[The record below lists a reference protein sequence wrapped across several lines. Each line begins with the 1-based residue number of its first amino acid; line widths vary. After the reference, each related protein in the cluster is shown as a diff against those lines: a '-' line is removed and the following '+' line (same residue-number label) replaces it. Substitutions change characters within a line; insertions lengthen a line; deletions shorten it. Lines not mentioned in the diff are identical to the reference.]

1 MDSAPARH
9 TGQGGPGPAGSHAGT
24 STAGTGTTGTGTAGI
39 SAGPA
44 TAGLTT
50 AATTTAGTATLGA
63 GPGSAATAVRRT
75 VTAIHPPRGPRA
87 EQARPAVRPKRV
99 RRRDGVLPLLTAD
112 ALAVL
117 GAAAALPRPELPREV
132 AGPAAV
138 PLLVLLLA
146 VLLAALHAQ
155 AGLYRP
161 RFAPSALLELPALAG
176 RAAVLWCGAA
186 AALAAFA
193 PRAALNWVALLAS
206 VGLQAVLACAGRGFV
221 NQLRRRTRVRRPASA
236 LVVGPVA
243 GAGAV
248 AAALHGRPEYG
259 LRPVGLADTAAAEDG
274 SAGVPVLATHEDIR
288 RAVIQNSVRHAV
300 FTRPPEADERTAS
313 LVRLFHDHG
322 CRLWLADPAG
332 TAKVTGMRVACPA
345 DQLWGYAVQPLLPR
359 PARPLERYAKR
370 VIDSSLA
377 ALALLAAAPVMGAC
391 ALAVRVSDGPG
402 VIFRQERVG
411 LYGRPFTLLKFRTL
425 RADAHESATR
435 WTVAGDCRMSP
446 IGSFLRKSSLDELP
460 QLWNVVRGDMS
471 LVGPRPERPFF
482 VAKFS
487 SVHPGYEARH
497 RMPVGITGLAQ
508 INGLRGDTSI
518 EDRARFDNHYIDT
531 WSLWQD
537 LWILARTAASFFRFR
552 LGGS

>member
-9 TGQGGPGPAGSHAGT
+9 TGQGGTAPAGGGAF
-24 STAGTGTTGTGTAGI
+24 A
-39 SAGPA
+39 PA
-44 TAGLTT
+44 PPAE
-50 AATTTAGTATLGA
+50 ARR
-63 GPGSAATAVRRT
+63 AVP
-75 VTAIHPPRGPRA
+75 AIHPPRGPRA
-87 EQARPAVRPKRV
+87 DRARPAVRPQRIS
-99 RRRDGVLPLLTAD
+99 RRDGVAALVTAD
-112 ALAVL
+112 ALA
-117 GAAAALPRPELPREV
+117 
-132 AGPAAV
+132 AAV
-138 PLLVLLLA
+138 TAATLPADVLPPSATGPCIVLLL

-155 AGLYRP
+155 GGLYRP
-161 RFAPSALLELPALAG
+161 RLTPSALLELPALAG

-186 AALAAFA
+186 AVLATTG
-193 PRAALNWVALLAS
+193 PRQSLGWSTLLGAVALQTFL
-206 VGLQAVLACAGRGFV
+206 VCAGRGTV
-221 NQLRRRTRVRRPASA
+221 HALRRRSA
-236 LVVGPVA
+236 LRHPVSTLVVGPGD

-259 LRPVGLADTAAAEDG
+259 LRPVGIADAAAPADG
-274 SAGVPVLATHEDIR
+274 ERGQLPVLTTHEDVR

-322 CRLWLADPAG
+322 CQLWLADPAG
-332 TAKVTGMRVACPA
+332 TAKVTGMRVAQPA

-359 PARPLERYAKR
+359 PARTAERTAKR
-370 VIDSSLA
+370 AIDSLLA

-391 ALAVRVSDGPG
+391 ALAVRISDGPG

-425 RADAHESATR
+425 RADEHESATR
-435 WTVAGDCRMSP
+435 WTVAGDRRMSP
-446 IGSFLRKSSLDELP
+446 VGSFLRKSSLDELP

>member
-1 MDSAPARH
+1 MTMDSAPARH
-9 TGQGGPGPAGSHAGT
+9 TGQGGTGPAGS
-24 STAGTGTTGTGTAGI
+24 STGTTKAGTTLAATTAGI
-39 SAGPA
+39 TSASITSASAATVGAGSGA
-44 TAGLTT
+44 TAGS
-50 AATTTAGTATLGA
+50 GT
-63 GPGSAATAVRRT
+63 TAVRRT
-75 VTAIHPPRGPRA
+75 VTAIHPPRGPQA
-87 EQARPAVRPKRV
+87 DQARTAVRSRRV
-99 RRRDGVLPLLTAD
+99 RRRDGVLPPLTAD

-117 GAAAALPRPELPREV
+117 ATAAALPGLEPARAA
-132 AGPAAV
+132 AGPAAA
-138 PLLVLLLA
+138 PLLALLP

-161 RFAPSALLELPALAG
+161 RFAPSAFLELPALAG

-193 PRAALNWVALLAS
+193 PRAALGWAALLAA
-206 VGLQAVLACAGRGFV
+206 VCLQAVLACAGRGFV
-221 NQLRRRTRVRRPASA
+221 NQIRRRSRIRRPAST

-259 LRPVGLADTAAAEDG
+259 LRPVGLADTGPAEDG
-274 SAGVPVLATHEDIR
+274 GAGVHVLDTHEDIR

-332 TAKVTGMRVACPA
+332 TAKVTGMRVAQPA

-359 PARPLERYAKR
+359 PARPVERYAKR

-377 ALALLAAAPVMGAC
+377 ALALLAAAPVMGVC
-391 ALAVRVSDGPG
+391 ALAVRISDGPG

-487 SVHPGYEARH
+487 TVHPGYEARH

-537 LWILARTAASFFRFR
+537 LWILTRTAASFFRFR

>member
-1 MDSAPARH
+1 MTMDSAPARP
-9 TGQGGPGPAGSHAGT
+9 TAQGGTGPAG
-24 STAGTGTTGTGTAGI
+24 
-39 SAGPA
+39 
-44 TAGLTT
+44 
-50 AATTTAGTATLGA
+50 
-63 GPGSAATAVRRT
+63 GSAFAPAPLSGARRSA
-75 VTAIHPPRGPRA
+75 TAIHPPRGPRA
-87 EQARPAVRPKRV
+87 EQARPAARVRRV

-112 ALAVL
+112 ALAAVL
-117 GAAAALPRPELPREV
+117 TATALP
-132 AGPAAV
+132 AGAMPLLAAV
-138 PLLVLLLA
+138 PLAL
-146 VLLAALHAQ
+146 LLAALHAQ

-161 RFAPSALLELPALAG
+161 RLAPSALLELPALAG
-176 RAAVLWCGAA
+176 RAAVLWCGTGAVVAA
-186 AALAAFA
+186 VDPGRALG
-193 PRAALNWVALLAS
+193 WSVLLTA
-206 VGLQAVLACAGRGFV
+206 VCLQAVLACAGRGSV
-221 NQLRRRTRVRRPASA
+221 NRLHRRATVRRPASA
-236 LVVGPVA
+236 LVVGPGT
-243 GAGAV
+243 GAAAV

-259 LRPVGLADTAAAEDG
+259 LRPVGLADTAAAEGAD
-274 SAGVPVLATHEDIR
+274 SGVMPVLATHEDIR

-332 TAKVTGMRVACPA
+332 TAKVTGMRVAHPA

-359 PARPLERYAKR
+359 PARPLERWAKR
-370 VIDSSLA
+370 GLDAV
-377 ALALLAAAPVMGAC
+377 LALVALVAAAPVMAAC
-391 ALAVRVSDGPG
+391 ALAVRFCDGPG

-425 RADAHESATR
+425 RADEHESATR
-435 WTVAGDCRMSP
+435 WTVAGDRGMSRV
-446 IGSFLRKSSLDELP
+446 GSFLRKSSLDELP

-482 VAKFS
+482 VAKFTT
-487 SVHPGYEARH
+487 VHPGYEARH

>member
-9 TGQGGPGPAGSHAGT
+9 TGQGGTGPAG
-24 STAGTGTTGTGTAGI
+24 
-39 SAGPA
+39 
-44 TAGLTT
+44 
-50 AATTTAGTATLGA
+50 
-63 GPGSAATAVRRT
+63 GSAFAPAPHAAARRSA
-75 VTAIHPPRGPRA
+75 TAIHPPRGPRTD
-87 EQARPAVRPKRV
+87 QARSAVRPQRV
-99 RRRDGVLPLLTAD
+99 RRRGRVLPLLTTD
-112 ALAVL
+112 ALAAVL
-117 GAAAALPRPELPREV
+117 TATTLPAPVAAPVVVALP
-132 AGPAAV
+132 
-138 PLLVLLLA
+138 
-146 VLLAALHAQ
+146 VLLAALHAH

-161 RFAPSALLELPALAG
+161 RLAPSALLELPALAG
-176 RAAVLWCGAA
+176 RSAVLWCGAA
-186 AALAAFA
+186 A
-193 PRAALNWVALLAS
+193 VLAS
-206 VGLQAVLACAGRGFV
+206 VDPARAMGWNLLFTAVCLQVVLACAGRGLV
-221 NQLRRRTRVRRPASA
+221 NQLQRRAAVRRPASA
-236 LVVGPVA
+236 LVVGPGA
-243 GAGAV
+243 GASAV
-248 AAALHGRPEYG
+248 AAALHGRPEFG
-259 LRPVGLADTAAAEDG
+259 LRPVGLADTAAATEADSG
-274 SAGVPVLATHEDIR
+274 ALPYLATHEDIR

-332 TAKVTGMRVACPA
+332 TAKVTGMRLAHPA

-359 PARPLERYAKR
+359 PARPLERWAKR
-370 VIDSSLA
+370 GIDSV
-377 ALALLAAAPVMGAC
+377 LALVALIAAAPVMGLC
-391 ALAVRVSDGPG
+391 ALAVRLWDGPG

-425 RADAHESATR
+425 RADEHEAATR
-435 WTVAGDCRMSP
+435 WTVAGDRGMSP
-446 IGSFLRKSSLDELP
+446 VGSFLRKSSLDELP

-487 SVHPGYEARH
+487 TVHPGYEARH

>member
-1 MDSAPARH
+1 MTMDSAPARH
-9 TGQGGPGPAGSHAGT
+9 TGQGGTGPAG
-24 STAGTGTTGTGTAGI
+24 
-39 SAGPA
+39 
-44 TAGLTT
+44 
-50 AATTTAGTATLGA
+50 
-63 GPGSAATAVRRT
+63 GSAFAPAPPAEPRRAA
-75 VTAIHPPRGPRA
+75 TAIHPPRGPRA
-87 EQARPAVRPKRV
+87 DRARTAVRPQRV
-99 RRRDGVLPLLTAD
+99 RRRDGVAALLAAD
-112 ALAVL
+112 ALAAVATAATLPATVL
-117 GAAAALPRPELPREV
+117 PPGAA
-132 AGPAAV
+132 GPSV
-138 PLLVLLLA
+138 VLLL

-155 AGLYRP
+155 GGLYRP
-161 RFAPSALLELPALAG
+161 RLTPSALLELPALAG
-176 RAAVLWCGAA
+176 RSAVLWCGAA
-186 AALAAFA
+186 AVLAAA
-193 PRAALNWVALLAS
+193 KPEQALGWSTLLGAVCLQTAL
-206 VGLQAVLACAGRGFV
+206 VCAGRGAV
-221 NQLRRRTRVRRPASA
+221 HRLRRRSAARRPVSA
-236 LVVGPVA
+236 LVVGPGD

-259 LRPVGLADTAAAEDG
+259 LRPVGIADTAAPADG
-274 SAGVPVLATHEDIR
+274 ERGQLPVLATHEDIR

-332 TAKVTGMRVACPA
+332 TAKVTGMRVAQPA

-359 PARPLERYAKR
+359 PARTLERTAKR
-370 VIDSSLA
+370 AIDSLLA

-391 ALAVRVSDGPG
+391 ALAVRLSDGPG

-425 RADAHESATR
+425 RADEHESATR
-435 WTVAGDCRMSP
+435 WTVAGDRRMSP
-446 IGSFLRKSSLDELP
+446 VGSFLRKSSLDELP

>member
-9 TGQGGPGPAGSHAGT
+9 TGQGGT
-24 STAGTGTTGTGTAGI
+24 
-39 SAGPA
+39 
-44 TAGLTT
+44 
-50 AATTTAGTATLGA
+50 
-63 GPGSAATAVRRT
+63 GPGGSAFAPAPHAAARRSA
-75 VTAIHPPRGPRA
+75 TAIHPPRGPRVD
-87 EQARPAVRPKRV
+87 QARSAVRPHRV
-99 RRRDGVLPLLTAD
+99 RRRSRVLPLLTAD
-112 ALAVL
+112 ALAAVL
-117 GAAAALPRPELPREV
+117 TAATLPGPALPVLAAAPAVAALP
-132 AGPAAV
+132 A
-138 PLLVLLLA
+138 LLV
-146 VLLAALHAQ
+146 ALHAQ

-161 RFAPSALLELPALAG
+161 RLAPSALLELPALVG
-176 RAAVLWCGAA
+176 RSAVLWCAA
-186 AALAAFA
+186 AAVAAAFDPA
-193 PRAALNWVALLAS
+193 RAMGWSALLTA
-206 VGLQAVLACAGRGFV
+206 VCLQAVLVCAGRGVV
-221 NQLRRRTRVRRPASA
+221 NQLHRRAAVRRPASA
-236 LVVGPVA
+236 LVVGPGA
-243 GAGAV
+243 GASAV
-248 AAALHGRPEYG
+248 AAALHGRPEFG
-259 LRPVGLADTAAAEDG
+259 LRPVGLADTAAPAEGDTG
-274 SAGVPVLATHEDIR
+274 PLPLLSTHEDIR
-288 RAVIQNSVRHAV
+288 RAVIQNTVRHAV

-332 TAKVTGMRVACPA
+332 TAKVTGMRLAHPA

-359 PARPLERYAKR
+359 PARPLERWAKR
-370 VIDSSLA
+370 VIDS
-377 ALALLAAAPVMGAC
+377 ALALVALVGAAPVMLLC
-391 ALAVRVSDGPG
+391 AAAVRLWDGPG

-425 RADAHESATR
+425 RADAHEAATR
-435 WTVAGDCRMSP
+435 WTVAGDRGMSP
-446 IGSFLRKSSLDELP
+446 VGSFLRKSSLDELP

-487 SVHPGYEARH
+487 TVHPGYEARH

>member
-1 MDSAPARH
+1 MTMDSAPARH
-9 TGQGGPGPAGSHAGT
+9 TGQGGTGRAGGSAGT
-24 STAGTGTTGTGTAGI
+24 
-39 SAGPA
+39 
-44 TAGLTT
+44 
-50 AATTTAGTATLGA
+50 
-63 GPGSAATAVRRT
+63 TAVPRA
-75 VTAIHPPRGPRA
+75 VTAIHPPRRPGA
-87 EQARPAVRPKRV
+87 DQARPLVRPGRV
-99 RRRDGVLPLLTAD
+99 RRRDGVVPLVTAD
-112 ALAVL
+112 ALAAVL
-117 GAAAALPRPELPREV
+117 TAAAVPGLELPREA
-132 AGPAAV
+132 AG
-138 PLLVLLLA
+138 LLA
-146 VLLAALHAQ
+146 VLIALLHAQ

-161 RFAPSALLELPALAG
+161 RLAPSALLELPALAG
-176 RAAVLWCGAA
+176 RVAALWCGAA
-186 AALAAFA
+186 AVVAALDPRQALGWSVLLAAVCLQT
-193 PRAALNWVALLAS
+193 ALT
-206 VGLQAVLACAGRGFV
+206 CAGRGLV
-221 NQLRRRTRVRRPASA
+221 NQLRRRSARRRPASA
-236 LVVGPVA
+236 LVVGPGA
-243 GAGAV
+243 GASAV

-259 LRPVGLADTAAAEDG
+259 LRPVGLADTGAGADG
-274 SAGVPVLATHEDIR
+274 DGAVPVLATHEDIR

-300 FTRPPEADERTAS
+300 FTRPPEADERTAA

-332 TAKVTGMRVACPA
+332 TAKVTGMRVAQPA

-359 PARPLERYAKR
+359 PARRPERWAKR
-370 VIDSSLA
+370 GIDGLLA
-377 ALALLAAAPVMGAC
+377 ALALIAAAPVMGLC
-391 ALAVRVSDGPG
+391 ALAVRIADGPG

-425 RADAHESATR
+425 RADEHESATR
-435 WTVAGDCRMSP
+435 WTVAGDNRMSP
-446 IGSFLRKSSLDELP
+446 VGSFLRKSSLDELP

-487 SVHPGYEARH
+487 TVHPGYEARH

>member
-1 MDSAPARH
+1 MTMDSAPARH
-9 TGQGGPGPAGSHAGT
+9 TGQGGTGPAGT
-24 STAGTGTTGTGTAGI
+24 
-39 SAGPA
+39 
-44 TAGLTT
+44 
-50 AATTTAGTATLGA
+50 
-63 GPGSAATAVRRT
+63 TAVRRS
-75 VTAIHPPRGPRA
+75 VTAVHPPRRPRA
-87 EQARPAVRPKRV
+87 EQTRAAVRPRRV
-99 RRRDGVLPLLTAD
+99 RRHDGAAPLLTAD
-112 ALAVL
+112 ALAAVL
-117 GAAAALPRPELPREV
+117 TVTVLPAPALP
-132 AGPAAV
+132 A
-138 PLLVLLLA
+138 
-146 VLLAALHAQ
+146 LAALAVAALLTALHAR

-161 RFAPSALLELPALAG
+161 RLAPSALLELPALAG
-176 RAAVLWCGAA
+176 WSAVLWCTAA
-186 AALAAFA
+186 AALAALA
-193 PRAALNWVALLAS
+193 PARALGWSTLLSA
-206 VGLQAVLACAGRGFV
+206 VCLQTTLTCAGRGTV
-221 NQLRRRTRVRRPASA
+221 NRLRRRAALRRPASA
-236 LVVGPVA
+236 LVAGPAA

-259 LRPVGLADTAAAEDG
+259 LRPVGLAGAADG
-274 SAGVPVLATHEDIR
+274 DGAFLPVLTTHEDIR

-300 FTRPPEADERTAS
+300 FTRPPEADEHTAA

-332 TAKVTGMRVACPA
+332 TAKVTGTRVAQPA

-359 PARPLERYAKR
+359 PARPLERRAKR
-370 VIDSSLA
+370 LVDTALA
-377 ALALLAAAPVMGAC
+377 SLALLAAAPVMAAC
-391 ALAVRVSDGPG
+391 ALAVRVCDGPG
-402 VIFRQERVG
+402 VIFRQERAG

-425 RADAHESATR
+425 RADAHEAATR
-435 WTVAGDCRMSP
+435 WTVAGDRRMSP
-446 IGSFLRKSSLDELP
+446 VGSFLRKSSLDELP

-487 SVHPGYEARH
+487 TLHPGYEARH

>member
-9 TGQGGPGPAGSHAGT
+9 TGQGGTGPAGG
-24 STAGTGTTGTGTAGI
+24 AGI
-39 SAGPA
+39 
-44 TAGLTT
+44 
-50 AATTTAGTATLGA
+50 
-63 GPGSAATAVRRT
+63 TAVRRAA
-75 VTAIHPPRGPRA
+75 TAIHPPRGPRA
-87 EQARPAVRPKRV
+87 GQARPAVRPQRV
-99 RRRDGVLPLLTAD
+99 RRLDGLLPLLTAD
-112 ALAVL
+112 ALAVVL
-117 GAAAALPRPELPREV
+117 TATALPGTGLPAPAAAPI
-132 AGPAAV
+132 
-138 PLLVLLLA
+138 A
-146 VLLAALHAQ
+146 VLLTALHAQ

-161 RFAPSALLELPALAG
+161 RLSPSALLELPVLAG
-176 RAAVLWCGAA
+176 RSAVLWCGAA
-186 AALAAFA
+186 TVVAAVEPAH
-193 PRAALNWVALLAS
+193 ALGWGALLTA
-206 VGLQAVLACAGRGFV
+206 VCLQVVLACAGRGFV
-221 NQLRRRTRVRRPASA
+221 NQFRRRTRVRRPASA
-236 LVVGPVA
+236 LVVGPGA

-259 LRPVGLADTAAAEDG
+259 LRPVGVADTGTAAEGDTG
-274 SAGVPVLATHEDIR
+274 PLPVLTTHEDVR

-332 TAKVTGMRVACPA
+332 TAKVTGMRVAHPA

-359 PARPLERYAKR
+359 PARPLERWAKR
-370 VIDSSLA
+370 GLDAV
-377 ALALLAAAPVMGAC
+377 LALVALAAAGPVMAAC
-391 ALAVRVSDGPG
+391 ALAVRTCDGPG

-425 RADAHESATR
+425 RADEHESATR
-435 WTVAGDCRMSP
+435 WTVAGDRRMSP
-446 IGSFLRKSSLDELP
+446 VGSFLRKSSLDELP

-487 SVHPGYEARH
+487 TVHPGYEARH

>member
-9 TGQGGPGPAGSHAGT
+9 TGQGGTGPAGAS
-24 STAGTGTTGTGTAGI
+24 
-39 SAGPA
+39 
-44 TAGLTT
+44 
-50 AATTTAGTATLGA
+50 AGTA
-63 GPGSAATAVRRT
+63 AVRRS
-75 VTAIHPPRGPRA
+75 VTAIHPPRRPDTDR
-87 EQARPAVRPKRV
+87 ARPLVRPQRG
-99 RRRDGVLPLLTAD
+99 RPRDGVLPLLTAD
-112 ALAVL
+112 ALATVVTTAAL
-117 GAAAALPRPELPREV
+117 PAPALQAAAA
-132 AGPAAV
+132 GPI
-138 PLLVLLLA
+138 A
-146 VLLAALHAQ
+146 VLLALLHAQ

-161 RFAPSALLELPALAG
+161 RLAPSALRELPVLAG
-176 RAAVLWCGAA
+176 RAAVLWLGTAA
-186 AALAAFA
+186 VVAAVV
-193 PRAALNWVALLAS
+193 PRQALGWSALLTA
-206 VGLQAVLACAGRGFV
+206 VCVQAVLACAARGYV
-221 NQLRRRTRVRRPASA
+221 NQLRRRSARRRPAST
-236 LVVGPVA
+236 LVVGPGA
-243 GAGAV
+243 GASAV

-259 LRPVGLADTAAAEDG
+259 LRPVGLADTGPAEEG
-274 SAGVPVLATHEDIR
+274 SSGMPVLATHEDIR

-322 CRLWLADPAG
+322 CRLWLADPTG
-332 TAKVTGMRVACPA
+332 TAKVTGMRVAQPA

-359 PARPLERYAKR
+359 PARPVERGLKR
-370 VIDSSLA
+370 VIDGALA
-377 ALALLAAAPVMGAC
+377 ALALLAAAPVMGLC

-435 WTVAGDCRMSP
+435 WTVAGDHRMSP

-471 LVGPRPERPFF
+471 LVGPRPERPYF

-487 SVHPGYEARH
+487 AVHPGYEARH

>member
-9 TGQGGPGPAGSHAGT
+9 TGQGGTGPAG
-24 STAGTGTTGTGTAGI
+24 
-39 SAGPA
+39 
-44 TAGLTT
+44 
-50 AATTTAGTATLGA
+50 
-63 GPGSAATAVRRT
+63 GSAFAPAPHAAGRRSA
-75 VTAIHPPRGPRA
+75 TAIHPPRGPRTD
-87 EQARPAVRPKRV
+87 QARSAVRPRRV
-99 RRRDGVLPLLTAD
+99 RRRSRVLPLLTAD
-112 ALAVL
+112 ALAAVL
-117 GAAAALPRPELPREV
+117 TATTLPGPALPAPVAVPAVAALPL
-132 AGPAAV
+132 
-138 PLLVLLLA
+138 
-146 VLLAALHAQ
+146 LLAALHAQ

-161 RFAPSALLELPALAG
+161 RLAPSALLELPVLAG
-176 RAAVLWCGAA
+176 RSAVLWCGAA
-186 AALAAFA
+186 AVLAAVDPA
-193 PRAALNWVALLAS
+193 RALGWHVLFTAVC
-206 VGLQAVLACAGRGFV
+206 LQVVLACAGRGLV
-221 NQLRRRTRVRRPASA
+221 NQLQRRAALRRPASA
-236 LVVGPVA
+236 HVVGPGA

-248 AAALHGRPEYG
+248 AAALHGRPEFG
-259 LRPVGLADTAAAEDG
+259 LRPVGLADT
-274 SAGVPVLATHEDIR
+274 SAGAEADSGALPYLATHEDIR

-332 TAKVTGMRVACPA
+332 TAKVTGMRLAHPA

-359 PARPLERYAKR
+359 PARPLERWAKR
-370 VIDSSLA
+370 GIDS
-377 ALALLAAAPVMGAC
+377 ALALVALVAAAPVMGLC
-391 ALAVRVSDGPG
+391 ALAVRLWDGPG

-425 RADAHESATR
+425 RADEHEAATR
-435 WTVAGDCRMSP
+435 WTVAGDRGMSP
-446 IGSFLRKSSLDELP
+446 VGSFLRKSSLDELP

-487 SVHPGYEARH
+487 TVHPGYEARH

>member
-1 MDSAPARH
+1 MTMDSAPARH
-9 TGQGGPGPAGSHAGT
+9 TGQGGTGHAGAA
-24 STAGTGTTGTGTAGI
+24 AGT
-39 SAGPA
+39 
-44 TAGLTT
+44 
-50 AATTTAGTATLGA
+50 
-63 GPGSAATAVRRT
+63 TAVRRSRA
-75 VTAIHPPRGPRA
+75 AIHPPRGPKA
-87 EQARPAVRPKRV
+87 APARSAVRPQRI
-99 RRRDGVLPLLTAD
+99 RRRDGVLPRFTAD
-112 ALAVL
+112 ALAAVL
-117 GAAAALPRPELPREV
+117 TAAALPAFAPPNEALPV
-132 AGPAAV
+132 AAAV
-138 PLLVLLLA
+138 PGAL
-146 VLLAALHAQ
+146 LLAALHAQ

-161 RFAPSALLELPALAG
+161 RLAPSALVELPALAG
-176 RAAVLWCGAA
+176 RSAVLWSGTAA
-186 AALAAFA
+186 VVAAVD
-193 PRAALNWVALLAS
+193 PGRALGWSVLLTA
-206 VGLQAVLACAGRGFV
+206 VCLQVVLACAGRGFV
-221 NQLRRRTRVRRPASA
+221 NQLHRRSAVRRPAST
-236 LVVGPVA
+236 LVVGPGA

-248 AAALHGRPEYG
+248 AAALLGRPEYG
-259 LRPVGLADTAAAEDG
+259 LRPVGLADCAGADG
-274 SAGVPVLATHEDIR
+274 ADNGALPVLTTREDIR
-288 RAVIQNSVRHAV
+288 RAVIQNAVRHAV

-313 LVRLFHDHG
+313 LVRLFRDHG

-332 TAKVTGMRVACPA
+332 TARVTGMRVAHPA

-359 PARPLERYAKR
+359 PARPLERWGKR
-370 VIDSSLA
+370 GIDAALALA
-377 ALALLAAAPVMGAC
+377 ALAVAAPVMAVC
-391 ALAVRVSDGPG
+391 ALAVRVGDGPG

-435 WTVAGDCRMSP
+435 WTVAGDRRMSRV
-446 IGSFLRKSSLDELP
+446 GSFLRKSSLDELP

-487 SVHPGYEARH
+487 TVHPGYGARH

-537 LWILARTAASFFRFR
+537 LCILARTAASFFRFR

>member
-9 TGQGGPGPAGSHAGT
+9 TGQGGTGPAGGSTGTTGT
-24 STAGTGTTGTGTAGI
+24 STAPAGTGTT
-39 SAGPA
+39 S
-44 TAGLTT
+44 
-50 AATTTAGTATLGA
+50 
-63 GPGSAATAVRRT
+63 RRRS
-75 VTAIHPPRGPRA
+75 VTAIHPPRGPKA
-87 EQARPAVRPKRV
+87 DQARPAARPHRV
-99 RRRDGVLPLLTAD
+99 RRRDGVAALLGAD
-112 ALAVL
+112 ALAV
-117 GAAAALPRPELPREV
+117 V
-132 AGPAAV
+132 VTTAAV
-138 PLLVLLLA
+138 PGLEPALWAAAPLALLLA
-146 VLLAALHAQ
+146 GLHAQ

-161 RFAPSALLELPALAG
+161 RLAPSALLELPALAG

-186 AALAAFA
+186 AVTAAVA
-193 PRAALNWVALLAS
+193 PHTPLSWGVLLSAVVLQVA
-206 VGLQAVLACAGRGFV
+206 LACAGRGFV
-221 NQLRRRTRVRRPASA
+221 NQVRRRTRARRPASA
-236 LVVGPVA
+236 LVVGPGA
-243 GAGAV
+243 GASAV

-259 LRPVGLADTAAAEDG
+259 LRPVGLADPAVRSSGADAA
-274 SAGVPVLATHEDIR
+274 AGVPVLATHEDIR

-332 TAKVTGMRVACPA
+332 TAKVTGMRVAEPA

-370 VIDSSLA
+370 AIDSLLA
-377 ALALLAAAPVMGAC
+377 SLALLAAAPVMGAC
-391 ALAVRVSDGPG
+391 ALVVRLSDGPG

-446 IGSFLRKSSLDELP
+446 VGSFLRKSSLDELP

>member
-1 MDSAPARH
+1 MTMDSAPARH
-9 TGQGGPGPAGSHAGT
+9 TGQGATAPAGGGAF
-24 STAGTGTTGTGTAGI
+24 A
-39 SAGPA
+39 PA
-44 TAGLTT
+44 PPAE
-50 AATTTAGTATLGA
+50 A
-63 GPGSAATAVRRT
+63 RRT
-75 VTAIHPPRGPRA
+75 VPAIHPPRGPRTDR
-87 EQARPAVRPKRV
+87 ARPAVRPR
-99 RRRDGVLPLLTAD
+99 RTIRRDGAAALVTAD
-112 ALAVL
+112 ALAVAVT
-117 GAAAALPRPELPREV
+117 AATLPADVLPPS
-132 AGPAAV
+132 ATGPCI
-138 PLLVLLLA
+138 VLLL

-155 AGLYRP
+155 GGLYRP
-161 RFAPSALLELPALAG
+161 RLTPSALLELPALAG

-186 AALAAFA
+186 AVLATTG
-193 PRAALNWVALLAS
+193 PRQSLGWSTLLGAVALQTLL
-206 VGLQAVLACAGRGFV
+206 VCAGRGTV
-221 NQLRRRTRVRRPASA
+221 HALRRRSA
-236 LVVGPVA
+236 LRHPVSTLVVGPGD

-259 LRPVGLADTAAAEDG
+259 LRPVGIADTAAPADG
-274 SAGVPVLATHEDIR
+274 ERGQLPVLATHEDVR

-332 TAKVTGMRVACPA
+332 TAKVTGMRVAQPA

-359 PARPLERYAKR
+359 PARTAERTAKR
-370 VIDSSLA
+370 AIDSLLA

-391 ALAVRVSDGPG
+391 ALAVRLSDGPG
-402 VIFRQERVG
+402 VIFHQERVG

-425 RADAHESATR
+425 RADEHESATR
-435 WTVAGDCRMSP
+435 WTVAGDRRMSP
-446 IGSFLRKSSLDELP
+446 VGSFLRKSSLDELP

>member
-1 MDSAPARH
+1 MTMDSAPARH
-9 TGQGGPGPAGSHAGT
+9 TGQGG
-24 STAGTGTTGTGTAGI
+24 TGHGGTA
-39 SAGPA
+39 A
-44 TAGLTT
+44 
-50 AATTTAGTATLGA
+50 
-63 GPGSAATAVRRT
+63 AATAVRRSRA
-75 VTAIHPPRGPRA
+75 AIHPPRGPRA
-87 EQARPAVRPKRV
+87 DRARAAVRPQRV

-112 ALAVL
+112 ALAAVL
-117 GAAAALPRPELPREV
+117 TAAALPAVAPPGTAALPG
-132 AGPAAV
+132 AAAV
-138 PLLVLLLA
+138 TLA

-161 RFAPSALLELPALAG
+161 RLAPSALLELPALVG
-176 RAAVLWCGAA
+176 RSAVLWSGTAA
-186 AALAAFA
+186 AV
-193 PRAALNWVALLAS
+193 AALHPGRALGWGALLTA
-206 VGLQAVLACAGRGFV
+206 VCLQAVLACAGRGLA
-221 NQLRRRTRVRRPASA
+221 NQLRRRAAVRRPASA
-236 LVVGPVA
+236 LVVGPGA

-259 LRPVGLADTAAAEDG
+259 LRPVGLAAPAPGDG
-274 SAGVPVLATHEDIR
+274 ADAGALPVLTTHEDVR

-300 FTRPPEADERTAS
+300 FTRPPEADERTAA

-332 TAKVTGMRVACPA
+332 TAKVTGMRVAQPA

-359 PARPLERYAKR
+359 PARPLERWAKR
-370 VIDSSLA
+370 GIDAVLALA
-377 ALALLAAAPVMGAC
+377 ALVAAAPVMALC
-391 ALAVRVSDGPG
+391 ALAVRTCDGPG

-425 RADAHESATR
+425 RADEHESATR
-435 WTVAGDCRMSP
+435 WTVAGDRRMSP
-446 IGSFLRKSSLDELP
+446 VGSFLRKSSLDELP

-487 SVHPGYEARH
+487 TVHPGYEARH

>member
-1 MDSAPARH
+1 M
-9 TGQGGPGPAGSHAGT
+9 
-24 STAGTGTTGTGTAGI
+24 
-39 SAGPA
+39 
-44 TAGLTT
+44 
-50 AATTTAGTATLGA
+50 
-63 GPGSAATAVRRT
+63 
-75 VTAIHPPRGPRA
+75 
-87 EQARPAVRPKRV
+87 
-99 RRRDGVLPLLTAD
+99 TAD
-112 ALAVL
+112 ALA
-117 GAAAALPRPELPREV
+117 
-132 AGPAAV
+132 AAV
-138 PLLVLLLA
+138 TAATLPADVLPPSATGPCVALLL

-155 AGLYRP
+155 GGLYRP
-161 RFAPSALLELPALAG
+161 RLTPSALLELPALAG

-186 AALAAFA
+186 AVLATTGPHRSLGWSTLLGA
-193 PRAALNWVALLAS
+193 VALQTLL
-206 VGLQAVLACAGRGFV
+206 VCAGRGTV
-221 NQLRRRTRVRRPASA
+221 HALRRRSA
-236 LVVGPVA
+236 LRHPVSTLVVGPGD

-259 LRPVGLADTAAAEDG
+259 LRPVGIADTAAPADAERG
-274 SAGVPVLATHEDIR
+274 QLPVLPVLATHEDVR

-332 TAKVTGMRVACPA
+332 TAKVTGMRVAQPA

-359 PARPLERYAKR
+359 PARTAERTAKR
-370 VIDSSLA
+370 AIDSLLA

-391 ALAVRVSDGPG
+391 ALAVRISDGPG

-425 RADAHESATR
+425 RADEHESATR
-435 WTVAGDCRMSP
+435 WTVAGDRRMSP
-446 IGSFLRKSSLDELP
+446 VGSFLRKSSLDELP

>member
-1 MDSAPARH
+1 MTMDSAPARH
-9 TGQGGPGPAGSHAGT
+9 TGQSGTGPAGGT
-24 STAGTGTTGTGTAGI
+24 
-39 SAGPA
+39 
-44 TAGLTT
+44 
-50 AATTTAGTATLGA
+50 
-63 GPGSAATAVRRT
+63 TAVRRA
-75 VTAIHPPRGPRA
+75 VTAIHPPRRPKA
-87 EQARPAVRPKRV
+87 EQARPAVRPQRA
-99 RRRDGVLPLLTAD
+99 RRGYGNLPLLTAD
-112 ALAVL
+112 ALAAVL
-117 GAAAALPRPELPREV
+117 TT
-132 AGPAAV
+132 AAV
-138 PLLVLLLA
+138 PGLQPTAGLAVPLA
-146 VLLAALHAQ
+146 VLVTALHAQ

-161 RFAPSALLELPALAG
+161 RLAPSALRELPALAG

-186 AALAAFA
+186 AVLAAVR
-193 PRAALNWVALLAS
+193 PEQALGWQVLLGALC
-206 VGLQAVLACAGRGFV
+206 VQTVLACTGRGFV
-221 NQLRRRTRVRRPASA
+221 NQLRRRAALRRPCSA
-236 LVVGPVA
+236 LVVGRGE

-248 AAALHGRPEYG
+248 AAALHGRREYG
-259 LRPVGLADTAAAEDG
+259 LRPVGIADTG
-274 SAGVPVLATHEDIR
+274 SAPDADSGPLPVLSTHEDVR

-332 TAKVTGMRVACPA
+332 TAKVTGMRVAEPA

-359 PARPLERYAKR
+359 PSRSLERHAKR
-370 VIDSSLA
+370 IIDSSLA
-377 ALALLAAAPVMGAC
+377 AVALLAAAPVMGAC
-391 ALAVRVSDGPG
+391 ALAVRLSDGPG

-425 RADAHESATR
+425 SADAHESATR
-435 WTVAGDCRMSP
+435 WTVAGDRRMSP

-487 SVHPGYEARH
+487 TVHPGYEARH

>member
-1 MDSAPARH
+1 MTMDSAHAP
-9 TGQGGPGPAGSHAGT
+9 HAGRGGG
-24 STAGTGTTGTGTAGI
+24 SPA
-39 SAGPA
+39 AGPA
-44 TAGLTT
+44 
-50 AATTTAGTATLGA
+50 A
-63 GPGSAATAVRRT
+63 GPASTTAVRRS

-87 EQARPAVRPKRV
+87 DAARMAVRPRRV
-99 RRRDGVLPLLTAD
+99 RRR
-112 ALAVL
+112 
-117 GAAAALPRPELPREV
+117 ES
-132 AGPAAV
+132 AV
-138 PLLVLLLA
+138 PLLATDALAAVLTTAAVPGLDLPREAAAPVA
-146 VLLAALHAQ
+146 VLLAVLHAQ

-161 RFAPSALLELPALAG
+161 RLAPSALLELPALAG
-176 RAAVLWCGAA
+176 RSAVLWCVTAA
-186 AALAAFA
+186 VVAAVDPRQALGWGALAT
-193 PRAALNWVALLAS
+193 AAC
-206 VGLQAVLACAGRGFV
+206 LQLVLACSGRGLV
-221 NQLRRRTRVRRPASA
+221 HLLRRRSAVRRPASA
-236 LVVGPVA
+236 LVVGPGA
-243 GAGAV
+243 GASAV
-248 AAALHGRPEYG
+248 AAALHQRREYG
-259 LRPVGLADTAAAEDG
+259 LRPVGLADTGPATGED
-274 SAGVPVLATHEDIR
+274 SAVVPVLASHEDIR

-300 FTRPPEADERTAS
+300 FTRPPEADEHTAS

-322 CRLWLADPAG
+322 CRLWLADPVG
-332 TAKVTGMRVACPA
+332 TAKITGMRVAQPA
-345 DQLWGYAVQPLLPR
+345 DHLWGFAVQPLLPR
-359 PARPLERYAKR
+359 PARPAERWVKR
-370 VIDSSLA
+370 GIDSALA

-425 RADAHESATR
+425 RADEHESATR
-435 WTVAGDCRMSP
+435 WTVAGDRRMSAV
-446 IGSFLRKSSLDELP
+446 GSFLRKSSLDELP

-487 SVHPGYEARH
+487 SIHPGYEARH

>member
-1 MDSAPARH
+1 MTMDSAPARH
-9 TGQGGPGPAGSHAGT
+9 TGQGGT
-24 STAGTGTTGTGTAGI
+24 
-39 SAGPA
+39 
-44 TAGLTT
+44 
-50 AATTTAGTATLGA
+50 
-63 GPGSAATAVRRT
+63 GPGGSAFAPAPHAAARRSA
-75 VTAIHPPRGPRA
+75 TAIHPPRGPRVDR
-87 EQARPAVRPKRV
+87 ARSAVRPQRV
-99 RRRDGVLPLLTAD
+99 RRRSRVLPLLTAD
-112 ALAVL
+112 ALAAVL
-117 GAAAALPRPELPREV
+117 TAATLPGPAPSVLAAAPAAAALP
-132 AGPAAV
+132 A
-138 PLLVLLLA
+138 LLV
-146 VLLAALHAQ
+146 ALHAQ

-161 RFAPSALLELPALAG
+161 RLAPSALLELPALVG
-176 RAAVLWCGAA
+176 RSAVLWCAA
-186 AALAAFA
+186 AAVAAAFDPA
-193 PRAALNWVALLAS
+193 RAMGWSALLTA
-206 VGLQAVLACAGRGFV
+206 VCLQAVLVCAGRGVV
-221 NQLRRRTRVRRPASA
+221 NQLHRRAAVRRPASA
-236 LVVGPVA
+236 LVVGPGT
-243 GAGAV
+243 GASAV
-248 AAALHGRPEYG
+248 AAALHGRPEFG
-259 LRPVGLADTAAAEDG
+259 LRPVGLADTAAPADG
-274 SAGVPVLATHEDIR
+274 DTGPLPLLSTHEDIR

-332 TAKVTGMRVACPA
+332 TAKVTGMRLAHPA

-359 PARPLERYAKR
+359 PARPLERWAKR
-370 VIDSSLA
+370 VIDS
-377 ALALLAAAPVMGAC
+377 ALALVALVGAAPVMLLC
-391 ALAVRVSDGPG
+391 AAAVRLWDGPG

-425 RADAHESATR
+425 RADAHEAATR
-435 WTVAGDCRMSP
+435 WTVAGDRGMSP
-446 IGSFLRKSSLDELP
+446 VGSFLRKSSLDELP

-487 SVHPGYEARH
+487 TVHPGYEARH

>member
-1 MDSAPARH
+1 MTMDSAPARH
-9 TGQGGPGPAGSHAGT
+9 TGQGGT
-24 STAGTGTTGTGTAGI
+24 
-39 SAGPA
+39 
-44 TAGLTT
+44 
-50 AATTTAGTATLGA
+50 
-63 GPGSAATAVRRT
+63 GPGGSAFAPAPHAAARRSA
-75 VTAIHPPRGPRA
+75 TAIHPPRGPRVDR
-87 EQARPAVRPKRV
+87 ARSAVRPQRV
-99 RRRDGVLPLLTAD
+99 RRRSRVLPLLTAD
-112 ALAVL
+112 ALAAVL
-117 GAAAALPRPELPREV
+117 TAATLPGPAPSVLAAAPAAAALP
-132 AGPAAV
+132 A
-138 PLLVLLLA
+138 LLV
-146 VLLAALHAQ
+146 ALHAQ

-161 RFAPSALLELPALAG
+161 RLAPSALLELPALVG
-176 RAAVLWCGAA
+176 RSAVLWCAA
-186 AALAAFA
+186 AAVAAAFDPA
-193 PRAALNWVALLAS
+193 RAMGWSALLTA
-206 VGLQAVLACAGRGFV
+206 VCLQAVLVCAGRGVV
-221 NQLRRRTRVRRPASA
+221 NQLHRRAAVRRPASA
-236 LVVGPVA
+236 LVVGPGT
-243 GAGAV
+243 GASAV
-248 AAALHGRPEYG
+248 AAALHGRPEFG
-259 LRPVGLADTAAAEDG
+259 LRPVGLADTAAPADG
-274 SAGVPVLATHEDIR
+274 DTGPLPLLSTHEDIR
-288 RAVIQNSVRHAV
+288 RAVIQNTVRHAV

-332 TAKVTGMRVACPA
+332 TAKVTGMRLAHPA

-359 PARPLERYAKR
+359 PARPLERWAKR
-370 VIDSSLA
+370 VIDS
-377 ALALLAAAPVMGAC
+377 ALALVALVGAAPVMLLC
-391 ALAVRVSDGPG
+391 AAAVRLWDGPG

-425 RADAHESATR
+425 RADAHEAATR
-435 WTVAGDCRMSP
+435 WTVAGDRGMSP
-446 IGSFLRKSSLDELP
+446 VGSFLRKSSLDELP

-487 SVHPGYEARH
+487 TVHPGYEARH

>member
-1 MDSAPARH
+1 MTMDSAPARH
-9 TGQGGPGPAGSHAGT
+9 SGQGGTVPAGGGAF
-24 STAGTGTTGTGTAGI
+24 A
-39 SAGPA
+39 PA
-44 TAGLTT
+44 PPAE
-50 AATTTAGTATLGA
+50 ARR
-63 GPGSAATAVRRT
+63 AVP
-75 VTAIHPPRGPRA
+75 AIHPPRGPRTDR
-87 EQARPAVRPKRV
+87 ARPAVRPQRV
-99 RRRDGVLPLLTAD
+99 HRRDGVTALMSAD
-112 ALAVL
+112 ALATAVTAATLAAGVL
-117 GAAAALPRPELPREV
+117 PPSAT
-132 AGPAAV
+132 GPCIV
-138 PLLVLLLA
+138 LLLVLLT
-146 VLLAALHAQ
+146 ALHAQ
-155 AGLYRP
+155 GGLYRP
-161 RFAPSALLELPALAG
+161 RLTPSALLELPALAG

-186 AALAAFA
+186 AVLAATG
-193 PRAALNWVALLAS
+193 PRQSLGWDTLLGAVALQTLL
-206 VGLQAVLACAGRGFV
+206 VCAGRGTV
-221 NQLRRRTRVRRPASA
+221 HALRRRSA
-236 LVVGPVA
+236 LRHPVSTLVVGPGD

-259 LRPVGLADTAAAEDG
+259 LRPVGIADTAGPADG
-274 SAGVPVLATHEDIR
+274 ERGQLPVLATHEDVR

-332 TAKVTGMRVACPA
+332 TAKVTGMRVAQPA

-359 PARPLERYAKR
+359 PARTAARTATR
-370 VIDSSLA
+370 AIDSLLA

-391 ALAVRVSDGPG
+391 ALAVRLSDGPG

-425 RADAHESATR
+425 RADEHESATR
-435 WTVAGDCRMSP
+435 WTVAGDRRMSP
-446 IGSFLRKSSLDELP
+446 VGSFLRKSSLDELP

>member
-1 MDSAPARH
+1 MTMDSAPARH
-9 TGQGGPGPAGSHAGT
+9 TRQGVTGPAG
-24 STAGTGTTGTGTAGI
+24 
-39 SAGPA
+39 
-44 TAGLTT
+44 
-50 AATTTAGTATLGA
+50 GA
-63 GPGSAATAVRRT
+63 GVTAVRRSA
-75 VTAIHPPRGPRA
+75 TAIHPPRGPRA
-87 EQARPAVRPKRV
+87 GQARPAVRPGRG
-99 RRRDGVLPLLTAD
+99 RHAMTAGLLPLLTAD
-112 ALAVL
+112 ALAAVL
-117 GAAAALPRPELPREV
+117 TVAALSGPALPATAAAP
-132 AGPAAV
+132 
-138 PLLVLLLA
+138 LA
-146 VLLAALHAQ
+146 VLLGALHAH

-161 RFAPSALLELPALAG
+161 RLAPSALLELPALAA
-176 RAAVLWCGAA
+176 RSAVLWCTVATVVAA
-186 AALAAFA
+186 VDPGRALGWAAVLTA
-193 PRAALNWVALLAS
+193 VC
-206 VGLQAVLACAGRGFV
+206 LQAVLACAGRGFV
-221 NQLRRRTRVRRPASA
+221 HQLRRRTRIRRPASV
-236 LVVGPVA
+236 LVVGPGA

-259 LRPVGLADTAAAEDG
+259 LRPVGVADTGAAEGDG
-274 SAGVPVLATHEDIR
+274 GPLPVLTNHEDVR

-332 TAKVTGMRVACPA
+332 TAKITGMRLADPA

-359 PARPLERYAKR
+359 SARPLERWVKR
-370 VIDSSLA
+370 GLDAL
-377 ALALLAAAPVMGAC
+377 LALLALVVAAPVMAAC
-391 ALAVRVSDGPG
+391 ALAVRVWDGPG

-425 RADAHESATR
+425 RADEHESATR
-435 WTVAGDCRMSP
+435 WTVVGDRGMSP
-446 IGSFLRKSSLDELP
+446 VGSFLRKSSLDELP

-487 SVHPGYEARH
+487 TVHPGYEARH

>member
-9 TGQGGPGPAGSHAGT
+9 GGQGGTGPAG
-24 STAGTGTTGTGTAGI
+24 
-39 SAGPA
+39 
-44 TAGLTT
+44 
-50 AATTTAGTATLGA
+50 
-63 GPGSAATAVRRT
+63 GSAFAPAPPAEARRS

-87 EQARPAVRPKRV
+87 ERARPVVRPQRV
-99 RRRDGVLPLLTAD
+99 RRRDGLVPLLAVDVLAVAATAAATPASVLPP
-112 ALAVL
+112 
-117 GAAAALPRPELPREV
+117 GAAA
-132 AGPAAV
+132 PA
-138 PLLVLLLA
+138 LVLLVA
-146 VLLAALHAQ
+146 AHTALHAQ

-161 RFAPSALLELPALAG
+161 RLAPSALLELPALAG
-176 RAAVLWCGAA
+176 RAAVLWCAA
-186 AALAAFA
+186 AAVLAA
-193 PRAALNWVALLAS
+193 ALPGHALGWSALLGA
-206 VGLQAVLACAGRGFV
+206 VCLQAVLACAGRGFV
-221 NQLRRRTRVRRPASA
+221 NQLHRRSAVRRPLSA
-236 LVVGPVA
+236 LVVGPGE

-259 LRPVGLADTAAAEDG
+259 LRPVGIADTEPAAEG
-274 SAGVPVLATHEDIR
+274 GTGQLPLLATHEDIR

-332 TAKVTGMRVACPA
+332 TAKVTGMRVAQPA

-359 PARPLERYAKR
+359 PSRPLERSAKR
-370 VIDSSLA
+370 AIDSSLA

-391 ALAVRVSDGPG
+391 ALAVRLSDGPG

-425 RADAHESATR
+425 RANEHESATR
-435 WTVAGDCRMSP
+435 WTVAGDRGMSP
-446 IGSFLRKSSLDELP
+446 VGSFLRKSSLDELP

>member
-9 TGQGGPGPAGSHAGT
+9 TGQGGTGPSGGST
-24 STAGTGTTGTGTAGI
+24 GTGTT
-39 SAGPA
+39 
-44 TAGLTT
+44 
-50 AATTTAGTATLGA
+50 
-63 GPGSAATAVRRT
+63 AVRRS
-75 VTAIHPPRGPRA
+75 VTAIHPPRGPKA
-87 EQARPAVRPKRV
+87 EQARPAVRPQRA
-99 RRRDGVLPLLTAD
+99 RRRDGVFPLLTAD
-112 ALAVL
+112 ALAVV
-117 GAAAALPRPELPREV
+117 ATAAALPGLRLPVE
-132 AGPAAV
+132 AAV
-138 PLLVLLLA
+138 PVALVLA
-146 VLLAALHAQ
+146 GLHAQ

-161 RFAPSALLELPALAG
+161 RLAPSALRELPALAG
-176 RAAVLWCGAA
+176 RAAVLWCAA
-186 AALAAFA
+186 AAVVAAA
-193 PRAALNWVALLAS
+193 TPGQALGWGALLAA
-206 VGLQAVLACAGRGFV
+206 VCMQAVLACAGRGFV
-221 NQLRRRTRVRRPASA
+221 NQLRRRVRVRRPAST
-236 LVVGPVA
+236 LVVGPVT
-243 GAGAV
+243 GASAV

-259 LRPVGLADTAAAEDG
+259 LRPVGLADTAAAADG
-274 SAGVPVLATHEDIR
+274 DTGAMPVLATHEDIR

-332 TAKVTGMRVACPA
+332 TAKVTGMRVAQPA

-370 VIDSSLA
+370 GIDSLLASLA
-377 ALALLAAAPVMGAC
+377 LVAAAPVMALC
-391 ALAVRVSDGPG
+391 ALAVRLSDGPG

-411 LYGRPFTLLKFRTL
+411 LYGRSFTLLKFRTL
-425 RADAHESATR
+425 SADAHESATR
-435 WTVAGDCRMSP
+435 WTVAGDRRMSP

>member
-1 MDSAPARH
+1 MTMDSAPARH
-9 TGQGGPGPAGSHAGT
+9 TGQGGTGPAG
-24 STAGTGTTGTGTAGI
+24 
-39 SAGPA
+39 
-44 TAGLTT
+44 
-50 AATTTAGTATLGA
+50 GA
-63 GPGSAATAVRRT
+63 GVTAVRRSA
-75 VTAIHPPRGPRA
+75 TAIHPPRGPRA
-87 EQARPAVRPKRV
+87 GQARAAVRPH
-99 RRRDGVLPLLTAD
+99 RRHGSTTGVFPLVTAD
-112 ALAVL
+112 ALAAVL
-117 GAAAALPRPELPREV
+117 TVASP
-132 AGPAAV
+132 AGPALPA
-138 PLLVLLLA
+138 PAAAPIA

-161 RFAPSALLELPALAG
+161 RLAPSALLELPAVAG
-176 RAAVLWCGAA
+176 RSAVLWCTVATVVAA
-186 AALAAFA
+186 VDPDRALG
-193 PRAALNWVALLAS
+193 WSVLLTA
-206 VGLQAVLACAGRGFV
+206 VCLQAVLACAGRGFV
-221 NQLRRRTRVRRPASA
+221 NQLRRRTRIRRPASV
-236 LVVGPVA
+236 LVVGPGA
-243 GAGAV
+243 AAGAV

-259 LRPVGLADTAAAEDG
+259 LRPVGLADTGAAEGDTG
-274 SAGVPVLATHEDIR
+274 PLPVLATHEDVR

-300 FTRPPEADERTAS
+300 FSRPPEADERTAS

-332 TAKVTGMRVACPA
+332 TAKITGMRVADPA

-359 PARPLERYAKR
+359 PARPLERWAKR
-370 VIDSSLA
+370 GLDAL
-377 ALALLAAAPVMGAC
+377 LALLALVAAAPVMAAC
-391 ALAVRVSDGPG
+391 ALAVRVWDGPG

-411 LYGRPFTLLKFRTL
+411 LYGRSFTLLKFRTL
-425 RADAHESATR
+425 RADEHESATR
-435 WTVAGDCRMSP
+435 WTVAGDRAMSP
-446 IGSFLRKSSLDELP
+446 VGSFLRKSSLDELP

-487 SVHPGYEARH
+487 TVHPGYEARH

>member
-1 MDSAPARH
+1 MTMDSAPARRH
-9 TGQGGPGPAGSHAGT
+9 TGQGGPGPAAGT
-24 STAGTGTTGTGTAGI
+24 
-39 SAGPA
+39 
-44 TAGLTT
+44 
-50 AATTTAGTATLGA
+50 
-63 GPGSAATAVRRT
+63 TAVRRAQA
-75 VTAIHPPRGPRA
+75 AIHPPRGPEADR
-87 EQARPAVRPKRV
+87 ARPAVRPQRV
-99 RRRDGVLPLLTAD
+99 RRRGRVLPLLTAD
-112 ALAVL
+112 ALAAVL
-117 GAAAALPRPELPREV
+117 TVAALPAPALPAGAPVPV
-132 AGPAAV
+132 A
-138 PLLVLLLA
+138 L
-146 VLLAALHAQ
+146 LLAALHAQ

-161 RFAPSALLELPALAG
+161 RLAPSALRELPLLAG
-176 RAAVLWCGAA
+176 RSAVLWCTVAA
-186 AALAAFA
+186 VWAAGSG
-193 PRAALNWVALLAS
+193 RALGWGVLLSA
-206 VGLQAVLACAGRGFV
+206 VCVMAVLTCAGRGFV
-221 NQLRRRTRVRRPASA
+221 NQCLRRTAVRRPASA
-236 LVVGPVA
+236 LVVGPGA

-248 AAALHGRPEYG
+248 AAALHSRPEFG
-259 LRPVGLADTAAAEDG
+259 LRPVGIADTEAAA
-274 SAGVPVLATHEDIR
+274 AGEGGPMPLLATHEDIR

-359 PARPLERYAKR
+359 PARPLERWAKR
-370 VIDSSLA
+370 GIDA
-377 ALALLAAAPVMGAC
+377 VLALLALVAAAPVMAAC
-391 ALAVRVSDGPG
+391 ALAVRIGDGPG

-425 RADAHESATR
+425 RADAHEAATR
-435 WTVAGDCRMSP
+435 WTVAGDRRMSAV
-446 IGSFLRKSSLDELP
+446 GSFLRKSSLDELP

-487 SVHPGYEARH
+487 TVHPGYEARH

>member
-1 MDSAPARH
+1 MTMDSAPARH
-9 TGQGGPGPAGSHAGT
+9 TGQGGT
-24 STAGTGTTGTGTAGI
+24 
-39 SAGPA
+39 
-44 TAGLTT
+44 
-50 AATTTAGTATLGA
+50 
-63 GPGSAATAVRRT
+63 GPGGSAFAPAPHAAARRSA
-75 VTAIHPPRGPRA
+75 TAIHPPRGPRVDR
-87 EQARPAVRPKRV
+87 ARSAVRPQRV
-99 RRRDGVLPLLTAD
+99 RRRSRVLPLLTAD
-112 ALAVL
+112 ALAAVL
-117 GAAAALPRPELPREV
+117 TAATLPGPAPSVLAAAPAAAALP
-132 AGPAAV
+132 A
-138 PLLVLLLA
+138 LLV
-146 VLLAALHAQ
+146 ALHAQ

-161 RFAPSALLELPALAG
+161 RLAPSALLELPALVG
-176 RAAVLWCGAA
+176 RSAVLWCAA
-186 AALAAFA
+186 AAVAAAFDPA
-193 PRAALNWVALLAS
+193 RAMGWSALLTA
-206 VGLQAVLACAGRGFV
+206 VCLQAVLVCAGRGVV
-221 NQLRRRTRVRRPASA
+221 NQLHRRAVVRRPASA
-236 LVVGPVA
+236 LVVGPGT
-243 GAGAV
+243 GASAV
-248 AAALHGRPEYG
+248 AAALHGRPEFG
-259 LRPVGLADTAAAEDG
+259 LRPVGLADTAAPADG
-274 SAGVPVLATHEDIR
+274 DTGPLPLLSTHEDIR

-332 TAKVTGMRVACPA
+332 TAKVTGMRLAHPA

-359 PARPLERYAKR
+359 PARPLERWAKR
-370 VIDSSLA
+370 VIDS
-377 ALALLAAAPVMGAC
+377 ALALVALVGAAPVMLLC
-391 ALAVRVSDGPG
+391 AAAVRLWDGPG

-425 RADAHESATR
+425 RADAHEAATR
-435 WTVAGDCRMSP
+435 WTVAGDRGMSP
-446 IGSFLRKSSLDELP
+446 VGSFLRKSSLDELP

-487 SVHPGYEARH
+487 TVHPGYEARH

>member
-1 MDSAPARH
+1 MTMDSAPARH
-9 TGQGGPGPAGSHAGT
+9 TGQGGTGRAGG
-24 STAGTGTTGTGTAGI
+24 G
-39 SAGPA
+39 
-44 TAGLTT
+44 
-50 AATTTAGTATLGA
+50 AGTA
-63 GPGSAATAVRRT
+63 AVRRAAAA
-75 VTAIHPPRGPRA
+75 AIHPPRRPGT
-87 EQARPAVRPKRV
+87 EQARPLVRP
-99 RRRDGVLPLLTAD
+99 RRAHPRDGAAALVAADVLA
-112 ALAVL
+112 AA
-117 GAAAALPRPELPREV
+117 GAAAAAPGLGLPAAA
-132 AGPAAV
+132 AGPVAV
-138 PLLVLLLA
+138 
-146 VLLAALHAQ
+146 LAALLHAQ
-155 AGLYRP
+155 GGLYRP
-161 RFAPSALLELPALAG
+161 RLAPSALLELPALAG

-186 AALAAFA
+186 AAVAAA
-193 PRAALNWVALLAS
+193 DPRRALGWSALL
-206 VGLQAVLACAGRGFV
+206 GAVCLHLVLTCAGRGIA
-221 NQLRRRTRVRRPASA
+221 NGLRRRTARRRPASA
-236 LVVGPVA
+236 LIVGPGA
-243 GAGAV
+243 GASAV

-259 LRPVGLADTAAAEDG
+259 LRPVGLADTGAGADG
-274 SAGVPVLATHEDIR
+274 DGVTPVLATHEDIR

-300 FTRPPEADERTAS
+300 FTRPPESDERTAA

-332 TAKVTGMRVACPA
+332 TAKVTGMRVAQPA

-359 PARPLERYAKR
+359 PARQAERRVKR
-370 VIDSSLA
+370 FIDAVLA
-377 ALALLAAAPVMGAC
+377 AVALVAAAPVMGLC
-391 ALAVRVSDGPG
+391 ALAVRISDGPG

-425 RADAHESATR
+425 RADEHESATR
-435 WTVAGDCRMSP
+435 WTVAGDHRMSLV
-446 IGSFLRKSSLDELP
+446 GSLLRKSSLDELP

-482 VAKFS
+482 VAKFAA
-487 SVHPGYEARH
+487 VHPGYEARH

>member
-1 MDSAPARH
+1 MTMDSAPARH
-9 TGQGGPGPAGSHAGT
+9 TGQGGTGPAGGSTSAGMT
-24 STAGTGTTGTGTAGI
+24 STTTTGSTGINTTVNTPVGAGVK
-39 SAGPA
+39 
-44 TAGLTT
+44 AGLTSGLGGGT
-50 AATTTAGTATLGA
+50 AAG
-63 GPGSAATAVRRT
+63 ATAVRRS
-75 VTAIHPPRGPRA
+75 VTAIHPPRGPKTD
-87 EQARPAVRPKRV
+87 QARTAVRPRRV
-99 RRRDGVLPLLTAD
+99 RRRDGVLPLLAAD
-112 ALAVL
+112 TLAV
-117 GAAAALPRPELPREV
+117 AATAAALPGPELLRE
-132 AGPAAV
+132 AAA
-138 PLLVLLLA
+138 PLA
-146 VLLAALHAQ
+146 ALLAALHAQ

-161 RFAPSALLELPALAG
+161 RLAPSALLELPALAG

-186 AALAAFA
+186 AVLAAVA
-193 PRAALNWVALLAS
+193 PAEALGWSVLLGALC
-206 VGLQAVLACAGRGFV
+206 LQVVLGCAGRGFV

-236 LVVGPVA
+236 LVVGPGA
-243 GAGAV
+243 GASAV

-259 LRPVGLADTAAAEDG
+259 LRPVGLADTAVAGGEG
-274 SAGVPVLATHEDIR
+274 GAGVPVLATHEDIR

-332 TAKVTGMRVACPA
+332 TAKVTGMRVAQPA

-359 PARPLERYAKR
+359 PARPVERYAKR

-377 ALALLAAAPVMGAC
+377 AVALLAAAPVMGAC
-391 ALAVRVSDGPG
+391 ALAVRISDGPG

-446 IGSFLRKSSLDELP
+446 VGSFLRKSSLDELP